1 MNALDS
7 IKQHLNNKAIVH
19 GSMLAFA
26 ITSTLNIAGFF
37 MATHHHVLVAASAG
51 LALGAGLMAVSVYLS
66 KQEFG
71 KGMSFWT
78 LLVSTVAMAI
88 LSGQIQSMAYQLHGL
103 DAYTSRLLGFA
114 PPFVAEV
121 LLALS
126 VSLAERTERERA
138 QRDSKQFI
146 KDSVAESMTSA
157 FRNVDA
163 SRIQRHIERQVD
175 SVIRAFVD
183 DALGEM
189 MNELNAGRQQPDA
202 GIIQTPVQTD
212 SAIVQPP
219 APVDRS
225 IVQTPAVNDVQDSQ
239 IEQVLPAML
248 NSLDLANEQRQAEV
262 EQRRQHVLNILNE
275 HITLGVSE
283 LHKLLG
289 GDEVCSRGT
298 LNNDLKALADAGMV
312 YNADRK
318 WHIASV
324 VAVELPSMAAP
335 VLNGHSRA

>member
-1 MNALDS
+1 MNHLQF
-7 IKQHLNNKAIVH
+7 IKQFLTNKTIVH
-19 GSMLAFA
+19 AAMLAFA
-26 ITSTLNIAGFF
+26 VTSTLNIAGFF
-37 MATHHHVLVAASAG
+37 MATHHHWLVAASAG

-66 KQEFG
+66 RQEFG
-71 KGMSFWT
+71 KGLSFWT
-78 LLVSTVAMAI
+78 LLVSTVAMAV

-103 DAYTSRLLGFA
+103 DGFTARLLGYA

-163 SRIQRHIERQVD
+163 SRIQKHIEKQVD

-189 MNELNAGRQQPDA
+189 LAELNNGRQPDD
-202 GIIQTPVQTD
+202 TN
-212 SAIVQPP
+212 IVQPI
-219 APVDRS
+219 APVDS
-225 IVQTPAVNDVQDSQ
+225 NVVQPPIPTNDQDSQ
-239 IEQVLPAML
+239 IEQPKAPMMTT
-248 NSLDLANEQRQAEV
+248 LDLANAQRQADI
-262 EQRRQHVLNILNE
+262 EQRRQHVLNILSE
-275 HITLGVSE
+275 HLTLGVSE
-283 LHKLLG
+283 LHNLLG
-289 GDEVCSRGT
+289 GEEVCSRGT
-298 LNNDLKALADAGMV
+298 LNNDLKALAAEEKV

-318 WHIASV
+318 WHIISAIRTD
-324 VAVELPSMAAP
+324 LPSVATP
-335 VLNGHSRA
+335 TTNGLNGHH